1 MPLTSTCLIRGCC
14 LPALC
19 RQWSIRLRPS
29 IAEELPNFSHFLDH
43 LEIQI
48 CDNNFIFVAACLR
61 DNFSSRITEITLAI
75 ELPDTPWF
83 LGSNA
88 IHCAHE
94 VTIRHCMRRL
104 FQYP

>member
-29 IAEELPNFSHFLDH
+29 IAEELPDFSHFLDH

-61 DNFSSRITEITLAI
+61 DDLASRIAKITLPV
-75 ELPDTPWF
+75 ELSDIPWF
-83 LGSNA
+83 LGSNPIDRA
-88 IHCAHE
+88 NKIS
-94 VTIRHCMRRL
+94 IRH
-104 FQYP
+104 